1 MSPYEQHLF
10 DGKCPYT
17 EKPCDTEISCA
28 KCALNEQEKRATEEM
43 DKAEYAE
50 YEEWNG
56 IHAQITAPKGTF
68 EKIFNDA
75 EEGEGE

>member
-1 MSPYEQHLF
+1 MKTSV
-10 DGKCPYT
+10 T
-17 EKPCDTEISCA
+17 EDINGQKYVRISDDV
-28 KCALNEQEKRATEEM
+28 EV
-43 DKAEYAE
+43 
-50 YEEWNG
+50 WNG